1 MAHLYVFIRFINN
14 SLFFIIVITPIIIA
28 EAGVNH
34 NGDLRRA
41 LAMVDAAKNAGADY
55 IKFQTFKAERLVT
68 SFGETAQYQKANCN
82 AVSQIDMLRKLQLS
96 FDNFRLLSEY
106 CREKEIGFL
115 STPFDEESIDF
126 LLSLG
131 MDFLKVPSGE
141 ITNLP
146 YLRHIAATSVP
157 VIISTGMSSLDDIRN
172 ALAVFYKEG
181 YDASTLTL
189 LHCNTEYPTPMVDVN
204 LRAMVAMHDIFALP
218 VGYSDHTKGIEI
230 PVAATALG
238 ATVIEK
244 HFTLSR
250 QLPGPDHAASLEP
263 DELAAMVSSIRN
275 VSIALGSDQKHV
287 TESERKNI
295 SVARKSIVA
304 ARDIKAGETFT
315 EENLTVK
322 RPGNGISPMKWDEV
336 IGTTASRDFPADSLI
351 TL

>member
-1 MAHLYVFIRFINN
+1 
-14 SLFFIIVITPIIIA
+14 
-28 EAGVNH
+28 
-34 NGDLRRA
+34 
-41 LAMVDAAKNAGADY
+41 MVDAAKSAGADY

-68 SFGETAQYQKANCN
+68 SFGQTAQYQKANCN
-82 AVSQIDMLRKLQLS
+82 AVSQIDMLKKLQLS
-96 FDNFRLLSEY
+96 FDSFRILSDY

-131 MDFLKVPSGE
+131 MDFMKIPSGE

-146 YLRHIAATSVP
+146 YLRKIAATSMP

-172 ALAVFYKEG
+172 ATSVFYKEG
-181 YDASTLTL
+181 YDASNMTL
-189 LHCNTEYPTPMVDVN
+189 LHCNTEYPTPMIDVN
-204 LRAMVAMHDIFALP
+204 LRAMVGMRDIFGLP

-250 QLPGPDHAASLEP
+250 NLPGPDHVASLEP
-263 DELAAMVSSIRN
+263 DELALMVSSIRN
-275 VSIALGSDQKHV
+275 VSIALGSYQKRV

-304 ARDIKAGETFT
+304 ARDIKAGEIFT
-315 EENLTVK
+315 EDNLTVK
-322 RPGNGISPMKWDEV
+322 RPGNGISPMEWDKV